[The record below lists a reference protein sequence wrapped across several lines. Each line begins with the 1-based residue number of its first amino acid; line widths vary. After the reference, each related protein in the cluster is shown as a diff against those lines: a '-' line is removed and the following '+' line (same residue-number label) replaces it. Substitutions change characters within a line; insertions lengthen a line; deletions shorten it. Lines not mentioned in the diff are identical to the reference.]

1 MRYILFSLTCGK
13 RSMGFVFSVLL
24 LLIALSGIGN
34 AATVIATI
42 PVGLN
47 PRGVWVDPST
57 NRVYVANTTDNTVSV
72 INGTTNT
79 VIATIPVGWHPEDVG
94 VNSLTN
100 RIYIANQYGDTV
112 SVIDGSTNTVIATIV
127 VKSYLRGVGVNPFT
141 NRIYVANNE
150 SGTISVIDVT
160 TNTMSDIIPA
170 GVSYSWDV
178 GVNPLINRIYV
189 TSNLIS
195 ANANTVSVIED
206 SSTTETM
213 CVPES
218 ISVSPANLALMT
230 NDSSDVEITVT
241 DEDGCPAEGVTV
253 KATTKRVGSKRITI
267 SPLSVD
273 TDTDG
278 KATFIITAKNA
289 GKARVKFT
297 ADSLSKA
304 ITVEIKK

>member
-1 MRYILFSLTCGK
+1 MRNTLLCLARGK
-13 RSMGFVFSVLL
+13 WSMGFVFSVLL
-24 LLIALSGIGN
+24 LLIVLSGIGN
-34 AATVIATI
+34 AVTVIATI

-57 NRVYVANTTDNTVSV
+57 NRIYVANTTGNTVSV

-94 VNSLTN
+94 VNPLTN
-100 RIYIANQYGDTV
+100 RIYIADRYGDTV

-150 SGTISVIDVT
+150 SGTVSVLDVT
-160 TNTMSDIIPA
+160 TDTISDIIPA
-170 GVSYSWDV
+170 GVSYPWDV
-178 GVNPLINRIYV
+178 GVNPLINRIYA

-195 ANANTVSVIED
+195 ANIED

-230 NDSSDVEITVT
+230 NESGDVKITVT

-253 KATTKRVGSKRITI
+253 KATTKKTGSKRITI

-297 ADSLSKA
+297 ADSLSRA